1 MLSLE
6 KARLLLLES
15 DGYRFTFPLP
25 LLDGAHSSPT
35 FFLNLLS
42 AEEEVL
48 FLLSAGE
55 RDKCKLFI

>member
-1 MLSLE
+1 MLILE
-6 KARLLLLES
+6 GARLLLES

-25 LLDGAHSSPT
+25 LLDGAHSSPQV

-48 FLLSAGE
+48 FLLLSAGARE
-55 RDKCKLFI
+55 RQM